1 MLIGHSRENCIL
13 DWLGLIG
20 AGFVLQ
26 NLSLSTSSFAF
37 CCLMHKSQ
45 ASGKLDK
52 APKNA
57 RVDEVAHL
65 MQPFL

>member
-1 MLIGHSRENCIL
+1 ML
-13 DWLGLIG
+13 DWLGFNG

-26 NLSLSTSSFAF
+26 NLSLNPSSFAF
-37 CCLMHKSQ
+37 CCLMQKSQ
-45 ASGKLDK
+45 ASGERDK
-52 APKNA
+52 APGNA